1 METLKMNYNH
11 WINRLYRLVYGLD
24 RETMPTDTCSL
35 AWGYIFL
42 LPCLILYAPV
52 YIRETV
58 IRKKFENT
66 NKLIRLF
73 FSFMLTFVTTV
84 VYVLFF
90 MVGNDVL
97 IKHFNHTYTHLYPVT
112 INHLYNPLAGLGAAI
127 IIILIIALI
136 ITVVVGVVEGFKFIG
151 KKLFYKTYKEEK
163 KSFIGTWIQNK
174 KEKSCSKIKWE

>member
-58 IRKKFENT
+58 TRKKFENT

-73 FSFMLTFVTTV
+73 FSFMLAFITAVI
-84 VYVLFF
+84 YCVLF
-90 MVGNDVL
+90 MVGNDIFSLV
-97 IKHFNHTYTHLYPVT
+97 
-112 INHLYNPLAGLGAAI
+112 GLGSAI
-127 IIILIIALI
+127 IFILIIVLI
-136 ITVVVGVVEGFKFIG
+136 VTVVVGVVEGFKFVG

-163 KSFIGTWIQNK
+163 KGFIGTWIQNK